1 MTEIS
6 IDQIREIGQY
16 WLVYLSPEGETKH
29 IQFSA
34 CANNFSIHRGS
45 PDEDGLKC
53 VGLRSEDADGG
64 SYELYN
70 VGHTKILCP
79 FKPTIGGTIAALL
92 KGKKPADVQKEK
104 FLDFERQL
112 NAYGWKTIEET

>member
-6 IDQIREIGQY
+6 IDQVQEVGEY
-16 WLVYLSPEGETKH
+16 WLVYLSQEGETKH
-29 IQFSA
+29 IQLSA
-34 CANNFSIHRGS
+34 CANNFSIHRGYES
-45 PDEDGLKC
+45 DDGLKC
-53 VGLRSEDADGG
+53 VGLRSEDDKGG
-64 SYELYN
+64 SYELFN

-79 FKPTIGGTIAALL
+79 FKPGIGGTIAALL

-112 NAYGWKTIEET
+112 NSYGWKTIEE